1 MDKLFLAER
10 VLFFIFVT
18 INLQSMSWRLLS
30 CSIVLALCAADVMV
44 ACTGSK
50 MADYSFGAILGT
62 GVLQSVRFLLL
73 VRPMEEYR
81 HELDKVPAYQLPFM
95 QRFFWVLNMVYSPRA
110 IGWSFMAEN
119 SVVPVDPRHQTRASF
134 IASRLRWLLSHYL
147 LLDVATLYM
156 RCNPVLSSR
165 ASIASQGYIMQCLN
179 VAVACCQYYAMLTC
193 MHCVAAVLAVGLNLN
208 KPQAWPQLFGRWKD
222 AYTIRKFWGKVW
234 HQMLRYNLTLFGPH
248 RPKRNP
254 WDPVS
259 AEQSSASNLRQREPW
274 ATSYRRLCYAFVCSA
289 FVHVCGDVVLQL
301 GIWKDLSSTSASKVM
316 DAPNVIGYSAPYF
329 LLQPVG
335 VLVEDAVMEVGK
347 RLGLKEGTWTR
358 MVGYV
363 WVVAFTSFVL
373 AFSLDAY
380 SNVLRAGHRPE
391 EGAADRT
398 TLIEAMANRMF
409 GVQLVPLLSA
419 WFPGVTE
426 S

>member
-1 MDKLFLAER
+1 
-10 VLFFIFVT
+10 
-18 INLQSMSWRLLS
+18 
-30 CSIVLALCAADVMV
+30 MV

-81 HELDKVPAYQLPFM
+81 HESDKVPAYELPFM
-95 QRFFWVLNMVYSPRA
+95 QRFFWSLNVVYSPRA
-110 IGWSFMAEN
+110 IGWSFMN
-119 SVVPVDPRHQTRASF
+119 SVVPVEPRHQTRASF

-193 MHCVAAVLAVGLNLN
+193 MHCAAAVLAVGLNLS

-222 AYTIRKFWGKVW
+222 AYTIRKFWGCVKTRTICEPEVA
-234 HQMLRYNLTLFGPH
+234 LT
-248 RPKRNP
+248 NP
-254 WDPVS
+254 
-259 AEQSSASNLRQREPW
+259 RQREPW

-289 FVHVCGDVVLQL
+289 FVHVCGDV
-301 GIWKDLSSTSASKVM
+301 M
-316 DAPNVIGYSAPYF
+316 DAPNVIGYSAPYL

-347 RLGLKEGTWTR
+347 RMGLKEGTWTR
-358 MVGYV
+358 TVGYV

-380 SNVLRAGHRPE
+380 SNALRVGHRAE
-391 EGAADRT
+391 EGEADHT
-398 TLIEAMANRMF
+398 TLIEAVVNRMF

-419 WFPGVTE
+419 WFPGATG

>member
-1 MDKLFLAER
+1 MDVLFLAIR
-10 VLFFIFVT
+10 VLILIFAAV
-18 INLQSMSWRLLS
+18 NFKSMSWRLIS
-30 CSIVLALCAADVMV
+30 CSIVIALLAADMMV
-44 ACTGSK
+44 ACTGSGT
-50 MADYSFGAILGT
+50 ADYSFGATLGA

-73 VRPMEEYR
+73 VRPLEEYR
-81 HELDKVPAYQLPFM
+81 HESDKVPAHQLPFIR
-95 QRFFWVLNMVYSPRA
+95 RFIWVVKLIHSPRG
-110 IGWSFMAEN
+110 IGFSFKAEN
-119 SVVPVDPRHQTRASF
+119 SVVPVDSRHRTRAPF

-147 LLDVATLYM
+147 LWDVATLYM
-156 RCNPVLSSR
+156 RCNPALLSG
-165 ASIASQGYIMQCLN
+165 ASFTSQGYIMQCLN
-179 VAVACCQYYAMLTC
+179 VAVVFCKYYAYLTC
-193 MHCVAAVLAVGLNLN
+193 IHCAAAVLAVGVNLN
-208 KPQAWPQLFGRWKD
+208 EPQAWPQPFGHWKD

-234 HQMLRYNLTLFGPH
+234 HQMLRHHLTLFGPH

-316 DAPNVIGYSAPYF
+316 DAPTVIGYSAPYF

-363 WVVAFTSFVL
+363 WVAAFTSFVL

-380 SNVLRAGHRPE
+380 SNALRAGHRPE
-391 EGAADRT
+391 EGAADRK

>member
-18 INLQSMSWRLLS
+18 LNLKSTSWRLLS
-30 CSIVLALCAADVMV
+30 CSIVLALCAADMMV

-81 HELDKVPAYQLPFM
+81 HESDKVPAYELPFM
-95 QRFFWVLNMVYSPRA
+95 QRFFWSLNVVYSPRA

-119 SVVPVDPRHQTRASF
+119 SVVPVEPRHQTRASF

-193 MHCVAAVLAVGLNLN
+193 MHCAAAVLAVGLNLS

-248 RPKRNP
+248 RPKPNP
-254 WDPVS
+254 WDPTLLCLRLLRLRARLWRCRTAAWNMEESLIYWRFRGNGCPQRDRLFCPILASAAGGSTRRGCCNGSGEAYGPEGGGRRGRPHDTDRSSGQSHVWCAACTVIVS
-259 AEQSSASNLRQREPW
+259 VVSRRNGVIDHNEPV
-274 ATSYRRLCYAFVCSA
+274 SYIELPLF
-289 FVHVCGDVVLQL
+289 Q
-301 GIWKDLSSTSASKVM
+301 
-316 DAPNVIGYSAPYF
+316 
-329 LLQPVG
+329 G
-335 VLVEDAVMEVGK
+335 VYDIL
-347 RLGLKEGTWTR
+347 
-358 MVGYV
+358 
-363 WVVAFTSFVL
+363 AFTSK
-373 AFSLDAY
+373 
-380 SNVLRAGHRPE
+380 
-391 EGAADRT
+391 
-398 TLIEAMANRMF
+398 
-409 GVQLVPLLSA
+409 
-419 WFPGVTE
+419 
-426 S
+426 